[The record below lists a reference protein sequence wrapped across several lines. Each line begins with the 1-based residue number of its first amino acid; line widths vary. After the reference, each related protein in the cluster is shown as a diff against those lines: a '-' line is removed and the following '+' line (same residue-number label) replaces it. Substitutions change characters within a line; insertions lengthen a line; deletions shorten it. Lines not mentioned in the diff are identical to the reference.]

1 MIDIYRSFEDSL
13 DVSEIVDFYDKSIL
27 LNTLSKDFFLPEI
40 RIAWGVSN
48 LEVFAVLQDYGA
60 YTMISADIFED
71 CSITYVLEDKKSF
84 STLIKKTLTLIWL
97 S

>member
-1 MIDIYRSFEDSL
+1 MLIDIYRSFEDSW

-48 LEVFAVLQDYGA
+48 LEVFAVLQDYGD
-60 YTMISADIFED
+60 YMMISADIFED
-71 CSITYVLEDKKSF
+71 CSITYVLENKKSF
-84 STLIKKTLTLIWL
+84 STLIKKR
-97 S
+97 